1 MKGKGKQMKTKLN
14 KLVPSAWCLV
24 LSAKMVLMVA
34 LCAVGFAAFAE
45 QPSVTYLDWDD
56 VEKKMTNAVCTA
68 YEVVTNDMD
77 VLEAGKTYVVMGS
90 VSNSVGIAVEGTAD
104 NPTRLIL
111 CDGAKLVSTECF
123 RVMAQGATT
132 NALVICGQA
141 NGTGVLEASSSV
153 GVMGAG
159 IGGGGNQDC
168 GIVTINGGTIVA
180 NGFTGGAAGIGGGRP
195 VMDGPGSGGTVTIN
209 GGTVTAIGTT
219 RAEGIGRGWNS
230 FDEKGKYSGTVKFGA
245 KFNVLVGDDAASAK
259 PIAQEEYEKDHSA
272 KYVHIER
279 PEISAVSAEGWID
292 LTVGDRVAKV
302 PEETL
307 VVDPAWGEAVSAT
320 VDFTF
325 GGSTVE
331 TRTYNCA
338 SNDLWQTTALT
349 PGRYTLALTAGTT
362 NETAAFWKT
371 GDNWVV
377 LDNVNITE
385 AGGMTF
391 ESGKTYLVLGTNFAM
406 FADHLIVEDRAKF
419 EYGKDSGFL
428 GGSDKLDENLPR
440 RYDLKQIEG
449 LFYQIVEKIKGCED
463 NPWDVG
469 EGVTAYT
476 NGNELVISGKG
487 TITDLSEVPSDVKD
501 GITVIT
507 VAEPTVKGA
516 ESGAFADFDGVKVTL
531 PDNWQ
536 GELLEKGAWYGATNA
551 ELTYWPKAVKNV
563 KPLPRYPWNGLV
575 DVTFDLTGEGEV
587 AVTVQV
593 TVDGKTLANPTLDGK
608 MTFDLG
614 KGTELKGLKL
624 TWNAGADF
632 DDAELHQKIKV
643 KLTVAPGESD

>member
-1 MKGKGKQMKTKLN
+1 MKRKL
-14 KLVPSAWCLV
+14 KSIIAI
-24 LSAKMVLMVA
+24 A
-34 LCAVGFAAFAE
+34 LCAVGLSAFAE

-56 VEKKMTNAVCTA
+56 AEKKMTNAVCTA
-68 YEVVTNDMD
+68 YEVVTNETATF
-77 VLEAGKTYVVMGS
+77 EAGKTYVVTGNVTNKHVKVMGDE
-90 VSNSVGIAVEGTAD
+90 A

-111 CDGAKLVSTECF
+111 CDDASLTLTEGLEVAVYKDSSGAP
-123 RVMAQGATT
+123 T
-132 NALVICGQA
+132 NTHALVICGQKG
-141 NGTGVLEASSSV
+141 GTGTLTTSSSSDY
-153 GVMGAG
+153 MCSG
-159 IGGGGNQDC
+159 IGGGFVNKDC

-180 NGFTGGAAGIGGGRP
+180 RGFSNAAGIGGGRP
-195 VMDGPGSGGTVTIN
+195 SGEGQGNGGTVTIN
-209 GGTVTAIGTT
+209 GGTVTAIGGGSGQYC
-219 RAEGIGRGWNS
+219 ANGIGRGC
-230 FDEKGKYSGTVKFGA
+230 DQQGQGETAGTVKFGA

-406 FADHLIVEDRAKF
+406 LADHLIVEDRAKF

-428 GGSDKLDENLPR
+428 GGSGKLDENLPR

-587 AVTVQV
+587 AVTVRV